1 VKDIKLKP
9 GLDFIVLGRADGEQR
24 GIAGDYA
31 KRTGHFAITRARYRL
46 ASILSDK
53 QVDSEPS
60 QTPLL

>member
-1 VKDIKLKP
+1 VREIKLEP
-9 GLDFIVLGRADGEQR
+9 GLDFIVLSRVDGEQR
-24 GIAGDYA
+24 GIS

-53 QVDSEPS
+53 QVDSELS